1 MTAESPAT
9 VQVCIT
15 LPFFS
20 NLDYLD
26 IALRSLLAQTDPDWT
41 AIVVD
46 DASPEPGADQVVARL
61 ADPRVRFLRNDHNLG
76 ISGNFNRCL
85 ELGSEQADLVAV
97 LHADDMLE
105 PEYVATMRRAHAAFP
120 DATCI
125 APMVSVVGSSGRAKG
140 TLGDS
145 VKHWLTPRSL
155 PATFIGDEGLAKL
168 MHGLFFY
175 CPAVSYRIALL
186 PGVRFDDRW
195 RQVMDL
201 DFYARVLLGGGSIVC
216 VPDRVYR
223 YRRHQATMT
232 AQNSRSLVRLAE
244 EVSVSREVAAEAQ
257 RRGWRRAARAARLRL
272 TIRLNGLLEAARRI
286 VRGQLRAAGEAV
298 RQAFSR

>member
-9 VQVCIT
+9 LRVCIT

-20 NLDYLD
+20 NLEYLD
-26 IALRSLLAQTDPDWT
+26 IAVRSLLAQTESDWT

-46 DASPEPGADQVVARL
+46 DASPESGAAEVVARL
-61 ADPRVRFLRNDHNLG
+61 DDPRVRFLRNDHNLG

-105 PEYVATMRRAHAAFP
+105 PEYVATMRRVHATFP
-120 DATCI
+120 HATCI
-125 APMVSVVGSSGRAKG
+125 APMVSVIGSSGRANR

-145 VKHWLTPRSL
+145 VKHFLTPRSL
-155 PATFIGDEGLAKL
+155 PATFAGDDGLAKL

-175 CPAVSYRIALL
+175 CPAVSYRVERLSGL
-186 PGVRFDDRW
+186 RFDDRW

-201 DFYARVLLGGGSIVC
+201 DFYARVLLTGGSIVC

-223 YRRHQATMT
+223 YRRHEATMT
-232 AQNSRSLVRLAE
+232 AQNSRSLVRLEE
-244 EVSVSREVAAEAQ
+244 EVSVSREVGAEAE
-257 RRGWRRAARAARLRL
+257 RRGWHRAARAARLRA
-272 TIRLNGLLEAARRI
+272 TIRLNGLLQAARLV
-286 VRGQLRAAGEAV
+286 VRGHVRAAGGAV
-298 RQAFSR
+298 RGAVSR

>member
-9 VQVCIT
+9 LRVCIT

-26 IALRSLLAQTDPDWT
+26 LALRSLLAQTDTDWK

-46 DASPEPGADQVVARL
+46 DASPERGAAEVVARL
-61 ADPRVRFLRNDHNLG
+61 DDSRVRFTRNDHNLG

-105 PEYVATMRRAHAAFP
+105 PEYVATMRRAHATFP
-120 DATCI
+120 QATCI
-125 APMVSVVGSSGRAKG
+125 APMVSVIGSSGRASR

-145 VKHWLTPRSL
+145 VKQWLTPRSL
-155 PATFIGDEGLAKL
+155 PATFSGDEGLAKL
-168 MHGLFFY
+168 MRGLFFY
-175 CPAVSYRIALL
+175 CPAVSYRVDLL
-186 PGVRFDDRW
+186 SGVRFDGRW

-201 DFYARVLLGGGSIVC
+201 DFYARVFLGGGSIVC

-223 YRRHQATMT
+223 YRRHEATMT
-232 AQNSRSLVRLAE
+232 AQNSRTLVRLEE
-244 EVSVSREVAAEAQ
+244 EVSISREVAEEA
-257 RRGWRRAARAARLRL
+257 RARGWRRAARAARLRV
-272 TIRLNGLLEAARRI
+272 TIRLNGLLQAARLV
-286 VRGQLRAAGEAV
+286 VRGRFGAAKGAV
-298 RQAFSR
+298 GQAVSR